1 MSNKYNN
8 SKIYA
13 IRNNIDDDVYIG
25 STTMPLC
32 KRMVKHRCDA
42 KKRPDKM
49 RITTKMKDLGID
61 NFYIEL
67 IEEVSCDNIE
77 QLRKKEGE
85 IIREIGTLNTRIE
98 CRTKHE
104 YYNDTLEQRKEYLSI
119 NREEILRKKKEYRDE
134 HKEVLRE
141 KDRIRYHANIEKC
154 RIQTRMFGS
163 QKVDCDCGGKYTKA
177 HKAEHFRCKKHQD
190 YISSLNNPQVDKFN
204 I

>member
-13 IRNNIDDDVYIG
+13 IRNTIDDDVYIG
-25 STTMPLC
+25 STTMLLC

-49 RITTKMKDLGID
+49 KITAKMKDLGID

-104 YYNDTLEQRKEYLSI
+104 YYNDTLEQRKEYQNI
-119 NREEILRKKKEYRDE
+119 NREEILRKHREYNDNHRE
-134 HKEVLRE
+134 EMRE
-141 KDRIRYHANIEKC
+141 KGRMRYHNDIEKY
-154 RIQTRMFGS
+154 RLQTKMFGS
-163 QKVDCDCGGKYTKA
+163 QKVACDCGGKYTKA
-177 HKAEHFRCKKHQD
+177 HRAEHFRCKKHQD
-190 YISSLNNPQVDKFN
+190 YINNLEQCKN
-204 I
+204 R